1 MFLTIMA
8 EKGTSFGGNSEHA
21 RRRLI
26 VRSLKSRYRQR
37 EELVA
42 IIRFEGIN

>member
-1 MFLTIMA
+1 MFLTIIA
-8 EKGTSFGGNSEHA
+8 EKGISFSGNCEHA

-37 EELVA
+37 DELVA
-42 IIRFEGIN
+42 AIRFERIN

>member
-8 EKGTSFGGNSEHA
+8 EKGKIFGGNCEHA

-26 VRSLKSRYRQR
+26 VPSLKSRYRQR
-37 EELVA
+37 DELVA
-42 IIRFEGIN
+42 IIRLERIN

>member
-8 EKGTSFGGNSEHA
+8 EKGTSFGSNSEHA

-26 VRSLKSRYRQR
+26 VQSLKSRYRLR
-37 EELVA
+37 DELVA
-42 IIRFEGIN
+42 VIRFERIN

>member
-8 EKGTSFGGNSEHA
+8 EKGTSFGGNREHA

-37 EELVA
+37 DELVGV
-42 IIRFEGIN
+42 IRFERIN

>member
-1 MFLTIMA
+1 MFLSIIA
-8 EKGTSFGGNSEHA
+8 EKGTNFGGNCEHA

-37 EELVA
+37 DGLVA
-42 IIRFEGIN
+42 VIRFERIN